1 MHKTAFVVF
10 NYGAFGGASKRYT
23 MLFGYLDKK
32 YPGRFYYIVNRSLFV
47 QLKDVFPE
55 LESENIFV
63 IDYGDNKLPLNTDK
77 NSLTRKPQKIDDY
90 REPPEIQDRDL
101 GFPRKVYRFFKNYL
115 KQREIFREIEAIRRK
130 HDIKVFIGVFAGILP
145 LTFYLRE
152 NPRNASVVFSD
163 MDSWFSDIVTDTG
176 KFWYR
181 KYYSFNYALEN
192 SDVVDFLSPYIVEG
206 VRQRNVKLKEEN
218 IHIAPCSFADYSR
231 CSPGLK
237 NNFEIA
243 FVARTEPDK
252 NPMLYLEAARE
263 ICRRYEHI
271 KFHLVGEGTLVN
283 EIYDFISSNEL
294 QSRINFVYSSNP
306 PSILS
311 GTSIFVSLQSGTNYP
326 SQSVLEAMA
335 CSNAVIASN
344 RGDTELF
351 IKPEFGILVNL
362 NKDKL
367 TEALARLIDNR
378 ELTLAMGK
386 RAREYVL
393 ANHTVERYS
402 DYISELIDK
411 AYQKHFKQ
419 MF

>member
-1 MHKTAFVVF
+1 MHKTALVVF
-10 NYGAFGGASKRYT
+10 NHGAFGGAPKRYT
-23 MLFGYLDKK
+23 MLFEYLNKK
-32 YPGRFYYIVNRSLFV
+32 YPGMFYYILNQSLFV
-47 QLKDVFPE
+47 QISEVFPE
-55 LESENIFV
+55 LESENIIV
-63 IDYGDNKLPLNTDK
+63 IDYGDDKLLTRTEKYLD
-77 NSLTRKPQKIDDY
+77 TRKPRKIDNY
-90 REPPEIQDRDL
+90 TEPPEIKDIDL
-101 GFPRKVYRFFKNYL
+101 EFPRKVYRFIKNYL
-115 KQREIFREIEAIRRK
+115 IQKKIFREIDSIRRK
-130 HDIKVFIGVFAGILP
+130 YNIKVFIGVFSGILP
-145 LTFYLRE
+145 LTFYLGG
-152 NPRNASVVFSD
+152 NPRKASVIYSN
-163 MDSWFSDIVTDTG
+163 MDSWFSEIVNDTK

-206 VRQRNVKLKEEN
+206 VRHRNVILKEEN
-218 IHIAPCSFADYSR
+218 IHIAPCSFADYGR

-243 FVARTEPDK
+243 FVGRTEPDK

-263 ICRRYEHI
+263 ICRRYEHV

-335 CSNAVIASN
+335 CSNAIVASN

-351 IKPEFGILVNL
+351 IKPEFGMLINL
-362 NKDKL
+362 NKSELIEALERLISNRKL
-367 TEALARLIDNR
+367 TLE
-378 ELTLAMGK
+378 MGK
-386 RAREYVL
+386 KAREFVL
-393 ANHTVERYS
+393 ANHTIERYS
-402 DYISELIDK
+402 NYILELIDK
-411 AYQKHFKQ
+411 AYYKHFK
-419 MF
+419 